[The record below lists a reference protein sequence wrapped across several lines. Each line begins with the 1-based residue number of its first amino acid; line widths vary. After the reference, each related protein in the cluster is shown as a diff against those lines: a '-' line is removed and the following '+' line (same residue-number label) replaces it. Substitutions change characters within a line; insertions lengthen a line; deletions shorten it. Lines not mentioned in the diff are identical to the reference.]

1 MIASRRNHLH
11 LVAGCLI
18 FFRAAVAGALTLFR
32 LGGNGEPPP
41 DLEVGH
47 EFVQLPWT
55 GVDEERF
62 GKAAGL
68 ELRPESIRPE
78 RTDPDSN
85 LAPLPEGERFAVLD
99 HFPGGGILGW
109 VPWGSVSRTRDIR
122 FSVRM
127 VDRDKDLYYT
137 DTRNWNFLFDL
148 GHPVHLTRVRFFTRE
163 DDGSLVT
170 CGFGRWQTGECR
182 SGGLDPVPRFILA
195 ANDGD
200 PTKQGKRTHNPPYN
214 SRTPHEYRFDFDIV
228 HEGPGADVVDLEFP
242 SIPTRR
248 LLFQVFAKDRLS
260 WEVAEFEIFGK
271 GFVPAATYRSNVI
284 DLGESLSIGEL
295 TWAGRAEEPARNL
308 LRMRTGGD
316 DQPDVYWR
324 RTFRGEEEVPYG
336 EDGGPLTRQQHE
348 RLEPAEVGSI
358 THDLEN
364 WNAWNAPYDFAA
376 GRGLPNA
383 DRPRRFAQ
391 FDIAFS
397 ATPEAGG
404 EIDYLQ
410 FAASPL
416 LAAEARGEIVP
427 AAVPAGEV
435 SRFTLKVK
443 PRLEPGDPGFD
454 GLVVATDARVT
465 AVDPTGRLGGNEVDL
480 HLVRLDDERFALQF
494 PSVDIERTEELVEVG
509 FEAEIFAYDTLFR
522 VGMTSS
528 EQPFEVPQ
536 PVIAGNADD
545 LSDSDRLRVALVRIP
560 RRPIHTLRLSPPA
573 FTPNGDGANDLLQI
587 EYELVNLAGNFP
599 VQIAVY
605 DLSGRRVREV
615 GGGRATS
622 GLHRTSWDGRDL
634 QGTPL
639 PPGLYLLELAVTS
652 DSGRERAQRLV
663 SLVY

>member
-1 MIASRRNHLH
+1 MTAKRRNLLH
-11 LVAGCLI
+11 LFAGCPV
-18 FFRAAVAGALTLFR
+18 FFQAAAAAALTLFR
-32 LGGNGEPPP
+32 LGGAGEPPP
-41 DLEVGH
+41 DLEVEH
-47 EFVQLPWT
+47 EFVQLHWT
-55 GVDEERF
+55 EVDEDRF
-62 GKAAGL
+62 ASAAGL

-78 RTDPDSN
+78 RTHPDSN
-85 LAPLPEGERFAVLD
+85 LAPLPEGRRFAVLD

-137 DTRNWNFLFDL
+137 DTRSWNFLFDL
-148 GHPVHLTRVRFFTRE
+148 GHPVHLARVRFFTRE

-170 CGFGRWQTGECR
+170 CGFGRRQTGECR
-182 SGGLDPVPRFILA
+182 SGGLDPVPSFILA

-200 PTKQGKRTHNPPYN
+200 PAKRGKRTHIPPYN

-228 HEGPGADVVDLEFP
+228 HEGPGADLVDLEFA

-271 GFVPAATYRSNVI
+271 GFVPVATYRSNVI

-295 TWAGRAEEPARNL
+295 KWVGRVEEPARNQ
-308 LRMRTGGD
+308 LRMRTGRD

-324 RTFRGEEEVPYG
+324 RTFRGEEEVPFG

-383 DRPRRFAQ
+383 DRPRRFVQ
-391 FDIAFS
+391 FDVAFS

-404 EIDYLQ
+404 ELDYLQ
-410 FAASPL
+410 FPASPM

-427 AAVPAGEV
+427 AAVTAGEV
-435 SRFTLKVK
+435 SRFTLKLK
-443 PRLEPGDPGFD
+443 PRFEPGDPGFD

-465 AVDPTGRLGGNEVDL
+465 AVDPTGRLGENQVDL
-480 HLVRLDDERFALQF
+480 DLARLDEKGFAVQF
-494 PSVDIERTEELVEVG
+494 PGVGIERTEELVEVG
-509 FEAEIFAYDTLFR
+509 FEAEIFAYDTPFR
-522 VGMTSS
+522 VGLTSS
-528 EQPFEVPQ
+528 ELPFEVPQ

-545 LSDSDRLRVALVRIP
+545 LSDSDRMRVALVPIP
-560 RRPIHTLRLSPPA
+560 RRPIHTLRLSPRA
-573 FTPNGDGANDLLQI
+573 FTPNGDGANDLLEI
-587 EYELVNLAGNFP
+587 EYELVNLAGNVP
-599 VQIAVY
+599 VRIAVY
-605 DLSGRRVREV
+605 DLSGRRVGEV
-615 GGGRATS
+615 ADGRAAS
-622 GLHRTSWDGRDL
+622 GLYRTSWDGRGR

-652 DSGRERAQRLV
+652 DSGEERARGLV
-663 SLVY
+663 SLAY

>member
-1 MIASRRNHLH
+1 MTPGRRNHLH
-11 LVAGCLI
+11 LFAGCLI
-18 FFRAAVAGALTLFR
+18 FFLAAPAAGLTLFR
-32 LGGNGEPPP
+32 LGGAGEPPP
-41 DLEVGH
+41 DLEVEH
-47 EFVQLPWT
+47 EFVQLHWIE
-55 GVDEERF
+55 VDEDRF
-62 GKAAGL
+62 GSAAGL
-68 ELRPESIRPE
+68 ELRPESIGPE
-78 RTDPDSN
+78 RTPPDSN
-85 LAPLPEGERFAVLD
+85 LAPLPDGDRFAVLD
-99 HFPGGGILGW
+99 HFPGGGNLGW
-109 VPWGSVSRTRDIR
+109 VPWGAVSRTRDIR

-127 VDRDKDLYYT
+127 IDRDKDLYYT
-137 DTRNWNFLFDL
+137 DTRSWNFLFDL
-148 GHPVHLTRVRFFTRE
+148 GHPVHLTRVHFLTRE

-170 CGFGRWQTGECR
+170 CGFGRFQTGECR

-200 PTKQGKRTHNPPYN
+200 PAKKGKRTHNPPYG
-214 SRTPHEYRFDFDIV
+214 SRTHHKYRFDFDVV

-260 WEVAEFEIFGK
+260 WEVAEFEIFGR

-295 TWAGRAEEPARNL
+295 AWAGRVEEPARNL

-324 RTFRGEEEVPYG
+324 RTFRGEEEVPFG
-336 EDGGPLTRQQHE
+336 EDGAPLTRQQYE

-376 GRGLPNA
+376 GGGLPNA
-383 DRPRRFAQ
+383 DRPRRFVQ
-391 FDIAFS
+391 FDVAFS

-416 LAAEARGEIVP
+416 LAAQARGEIVP
-427 AAVPAGEV
+427 AAVWAGEV

-454 GLVVATDARVT
+454 GLVVATEARVT

-480 HLVRLDDERFALQF
+480 QLVGLDDEGFAVQL
-494 PSVDIERTEELVEVG
+494 PVVGIERTEELVEVG
-509 FEAEIFAYDTLFR
+509 FEAEIFAYDTPFR
-522 VGMTSS
+522 VGLTSS
-528 EQPFEVPQ
+528 GQPFEVPQ

-573 FTPNGDGANDLLQI
+573 FTPNGDGANDLLEI
-587 EYELVNLAGNFP
+587 EYELVNLAGNVP

-605 DLSGRRVREV
+605 DLSGRPVGEV
-615 GGGRATS
+615 ADSRATS
-622 GLHRTSWDGRDL
+622 GLHRTSWDGRDR
-634 QGTPL
+634 QGTLL

-652 DSGRERAQRLV
+652 DSGEERARRLV
-663 SLVY
+663 SLAY

>member
-1 MIASRRNHLH
+1 MTPSRPNHLH
-11 LVAGCLI
+11 LLAGCLVS
-18 FFRAAVAGALTLFR
+18 FRAVAAGALTLFR
-32 LGGNGEPPP
+32 LGGSGEPPP
-41 DLEVGH
+41 DLGVEH
-47 EFVQLPWT
+47 EFVQLHWT
-55 GVDEERF
+55 EVGEERF
-62 GKAAGL
+62 GSAAGL

-78 RTDPDSN
+78 RTAPDSN
-85 LAPLPEGERFAVLD
+85 LAPLPDGDRFAVLD

-127 VDRDKDLYYT
+127 VDRDEDLYYT

-200 PTKQGKRTHNPPYN
+200 PGKKGKRTHNPPYN
-214 SRTPHEYRFDFDIV
+214 SRTPHEYRFDFDV
-228 HEGPGADVVDLEFP
+228 LHEGPGADVVDLEFP

-260 WEVAEFEIFGK
+260 WEVAEFEIFGR
-271 GFVPAATYRSNVI
+271 GFVPVATYRSNVI
-284 DLGESLSIGEL
+284 DLGEPLSIGEL
-295 TWAGRAEEPARNL
+295 TWAGRVKEPARNL
-308 LRMRTGGD
+308 LRMRSGGD
-316 DQPDVYWR
+316 DQPHVYWR

-336 EDGGPLTRQQHE
+336 EDGGPLTRQQYE
-348 RLEPAEVGSI
+348 RLEPAEVGSV

-364 WNAWNAPYDFAA
+364 WNGWNAPYDFAA
-376 GRGLPNA
+376 GRGLPNT

-391 FDIAFS
+391 FDVSFS

-404 EIDYLQ
+404 ELVYLQ
-410 FAASPL
+410 FPASPL

-435 SRFTLKVK
+435 SRFTLKLK
-443 PRLEPGDPGFD
+443 PRFEPGDPGFD
-454 GLVVATDARVT
+454 GLVVATAARVT
-465 AVDPTGRLGGNEVDL
+465 AVDPTGRLGENEVDL
-480 HLVRLDDERFALQF
+480 ELVRLDEKGFAVQF
-494 PSVDIERTEELVEVG
+494 PGVGIERTEELIEVG

-522 VGMTSS
+522 AGLTSS
-528 EQPFEVPQ
+528 GQPFEVPQ

-560 RRPIHTLRLSPPA
+560 RQPIHTLRLSPPA
-573 FTPNGDGANDLLQI
+573 FTPNGDGANDFLEI
-587 EYELVNLAGNFP
+587 EYELVNLAGN
-599 VQIAVY
+599 VRVRIAVY
-605 DLSGRRVREV
+605 DLSGRWV
-615 GGGRATS
+615 GQVGDGLAAS
-622 GLHRTSWDGRDL
+622 GLYRASWDGRGP
-634 QGTPL
+634 QGAPL
-639 PPGLYLLELAVTS
+639 PPGMYLLELAVTS
-652 DSGRERAQRLV
+652 DSGEKRAQRLV
-663 SLVY
+663 SLAY